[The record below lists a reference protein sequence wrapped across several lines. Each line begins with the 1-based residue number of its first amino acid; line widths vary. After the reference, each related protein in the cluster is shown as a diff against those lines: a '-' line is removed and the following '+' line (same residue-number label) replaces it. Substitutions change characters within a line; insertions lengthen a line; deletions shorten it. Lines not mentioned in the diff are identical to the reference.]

1 MPPAKKSQSA
11 RATRATSPTAD
22 ARGTTRS
29 SKSGAESK
37 AKTARRSASGRRA
50 SAAKRL
56 VPRKEKRGLD
66 ALEIALPFEHEGVAP
81 LVREVIAAGGAALG
95 AYREPLSGRPL
106 LLAALPLGAVE
117 PTPFQRDLS
126 PTHTKRLAQKIE
138 ESGCFLDP
146 LIVVRGLDGR
156 LWTPN
161 GRHRLAA
168 AKVLGLKQVTA
179 LVSPDEDLA
188 FRILALNTEKAHNLR
203 EKSLEV
209 VRMVRALAVPGARAE
224 SSYALYFEEPGYETL
239 GMCYE
244 QRGRFSGGAYFPIL
258 RRVDTFLEQPLDQ
271 AVAERE
277 ERARRLLE
285 LDDRVVEAVAK
296 LKARGLTSPY
306 LKAFVVARINPL
318 RWIQGDLPTLDA
330 TLSQMIA
337 RATKFNP
344 ERIKQEDLAASG
356 GAPDEAD

>member
-1 MPPAKKSQSA
+1 MADKTPARKRPSTKSA
-11 RATRATSPTAD
+11 R
-22 ARGTTRS
+22 
-29 SKSGAESK
+29 
-37 AKTARRSASGRRA
+37 
-50 SAAKRL
+50 
-56 VPRKEKRGLD
+56 PRKPRRKKVAARSIGLVATEVSGGVLPTEVK
-66 ALEIALPFEHEGVAP
+66 ALAAAVVAD
-81 LVREVIAAGGAALG
+81 GGAVLAP
-95 AYREPLSGRPL
+95 YREPLGGRWVL
-106 LLAALPLGAVE
+106 FVCLPIDRVA
-117 PTPFQRDLS
+117 PTPYQRDLS
-126 PTHTKRLAQKIE
+126 PAHAQRLSDVLAKL
-138 ESGCFLDP
+138 GRFLDP
-146 LIVVRGLDGR
+146 IIAVRAGEGEYQ
-156 LWTPN
+156 TPN
-161 GRHRLAA
+161 GHHRLAA
-168 AKVLGLKQVTA
+168 MRTNGGKAIPALLLPEPETA
-179 LVSPDEDLA
+179 LE
-188 FRILALNTEKAHNLR
+188 ILALNTEKAHNLR